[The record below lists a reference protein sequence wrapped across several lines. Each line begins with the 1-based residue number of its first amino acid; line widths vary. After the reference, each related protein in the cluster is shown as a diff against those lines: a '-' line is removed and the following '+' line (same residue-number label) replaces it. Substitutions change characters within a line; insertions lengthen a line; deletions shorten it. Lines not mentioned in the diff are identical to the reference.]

1 MSFALL
7 SMKAK
12 LFGVTFEASFL
23 TVALMSAVLILDVS
37 GKVFMCFLCAI
48 IHECGHLF
56 AMSLFLI
63 KPKSV
68 TLRLFDIVIDADI
81 DKSFLADL
89 VITLSGPIL
98 NFLTAIPFYFIS
110 YPMFVISVFI
120 GAFNLLPLET
130 FDGGHALKLMLS
142 KKLNAVAVRRVLKIL
157 TFILLLPLFFVGILV
172 LFYSKYNYSLLL
184 ISLYLLAILFIK

>member
-1 MSFALL
+1 
-7 SMKAK
+7 
-12 LFGVTFEASFL
+12 
-23 TVALMSAVLILDVS
+23 MSAVLVLDVS
-37 GKVFMCFLCAI
+37 GKVFMCFLCAV

-56 AMSLFLI
+56 AMSLFSI
-63 KPKSV
+63 KPQSV

-98 NFLTAIPFYFIS
+98 NFLTAILFYFIS

-142 KKLNAVAVRRVLKIL
+142 KKLSYVAVRRVLKTL

>member
-1 MSFALL
+1 
-7 SMKAK
+7 MKAK
-12 LFGVTFEASFL
+12 FLGISFEASFL
-23 TVALMSAVLILDVS
+23 TVALMSIVLILDKS
-37 GKVFMCFLCAI
+37 GKVFLCFLCAM
-48 IHECGHLF
+48 IHECGHLL
-56 AMSLFLI
+56 AMMLFSV

-68 TLRLFDIVIDADI
+68 ALRLFDIVIDADT

-98 NFLTAIPFYFIS
+98 NFLTAILFFFIS

-130 FDGGHALKLMLS
+130 FDGGHALTLILS
-142 KKLNAVAVRRVLKIL
+142 KKLCVVAVRRILRTL
-157 TFILLLPLFFVGILV
+157 TFILLLPLFFIGILV

-184 ISLYLLAILFIK
+184 ISLYLLAILFTK